1 MNASVSQFHGAR
13 QVRGPGLARMI
24 SLGALSVTLA
34 LATFTARS
42 EAHLIRI
49 DGDYL
54 YMTEDFESVEG
65 DTTDLGFVP
74 AWGNGVAI
82 DASDLWH
89 RFSHDIGRGY
99 GRVSED
105 PSRFPYLSSSHPN
118 LQFVLVDS
126 EMPPGSPG
134 ERNDG
139 WGLLLR
145 DGYEDVITLDT
156 QWEILEFSCDVFLGD
171 TFPIQGFEDSHAI
184 DFIGSEGCL
193 RYFLSVDELTQHVV
207 ISQTMFADFIGEIQA
222 VRLES
227 SYGAVFDNL
236 TVKTWANGPPGI
248 PEPGFISMFGT
259 GCLVWLF
266 RRTRRA
272 T

>member
-34 LATFTARS
+34 LATFTPQS

-65 DTTDLGFVP
+65 DTTDSGFVP

-99 GRVSED
+99 ESPSPEALTTRHTPPLTPHFTSHNLPTIVPSSNTSNRCSSAGRS
-105 PSRFPYLSSSHPN
+105 
-118 LQFVLVDS
+118 
-126 EMPPGSPG
+126 
-134 ERNDG
+134 
-139 WGLLLR
+139 LR
-145 DGYEDVITLDT
+145 
-156 QWEILEFSCDVFLGD
+156 
-171 TFPIQGFEDSHAI
+171 
-184 DFIGSEGCL
+184 
-193 RYFLSVDELTQHVV
+193 
-207 ISQTMFADFIGEIQA
+207 
-222 VRLES
+222 
-227 SYGAVFDNL
+227 
-236 TVKTWANGPPGI
+236 
-248 PEPGFISMFGT
+248 
-259 GCLVWLF
+259 
-266 RRTRRA
+266 
-272 T
+272 